1 MRLLYVGLVVV
12 ILGGVGLAQDA
23 LRSGDSV
30 IRVENLLATLIHQ
43 TRADAIERGVQPIPS
58 DFRTEFEEFIDPEIL
73 DSVRWRIDGE
83 TGILGNMLFQSAAV
97 RAVTVE
103 DVIMFANAEEAA
115 NIKLWAHELHHV
127 VQFKRWGVD
136 GFAQR
141 FLSDHRSVEREALE
155 FRWSWMKATDRVPN

>member
-1 MRLLYVGLVVV
+1 MRWQYVALAVV
-12 ILGGVGLAQDA
+12 ILGGVGFAQDA
-23 LRSGDSV
+23 VRNSDSV
-30 IRVENLLATLIHQ
+30 IRFENLLANLIHQ
-43 TRADAIERGVQPIPS
+43 TRVDAIERGVQPIPS
-58 DFRTEFEEFIDPEIL
+58 DFRTEFEQFIDPEIL

-83 TGILGNMLFQSAAV
+83 TGILGNILFQSAAV

-127 VQFKRWGVD
+127 VQFRHWGVD

-141 FLSDHRSVEREALE
+141 FLADHRSIEREALE
-155 FRWSWMKATDRVPN
+155 FRWSWMKATDRVPD